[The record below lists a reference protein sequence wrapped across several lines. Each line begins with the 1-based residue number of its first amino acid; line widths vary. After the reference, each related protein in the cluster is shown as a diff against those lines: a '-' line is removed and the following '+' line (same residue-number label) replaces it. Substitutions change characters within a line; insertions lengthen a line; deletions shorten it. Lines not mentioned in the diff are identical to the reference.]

1 MSEMHCYF
9 KLFNSIKSEHEAED
23 FARLEIESLFGKV
36 EPINNFI
43 DCFAKKPLSEVSGAA
58 FEGKNGQIKL
68 QDVFTYELPYG
79 KIHGYYGRKTGIE
92 DLAPLIKRL
101 GYTRE
106 IIVITKIADSEQ
118 TLKKIFPRH
127 TINANAQFTEFKGW
141 TIFRFITNQ
150 YFLEK
155 SEYISK
161 LSRNEREIEDNVGLL
176 YDYLTSNLYRIPA
189 SATMKIGKRL
199 EDYFAIREELSL
211 YLTHYMHPYKG
222 KFHPKMVRAML
233 NYILPSNHGPVL
245 DNFAGSGTLLL
256 EAAFLG
262 MDSYGVEINPL
273 SVLMSNVKYES
284 LGLDLKQLLHEINK
298 YLSLVKNAVP
308 QFIAVQEGQQI
319 LAKGI
324 DFSKIE
330 QLKVNIPSYIQNGFK
345 NGNGTIDK
353 ILIARQIAE
362 KIKDRA
368 IREFILL
375 GLSGSISDAARRMQA
390 DFFEILEGRLRYL
403 YLKLYLFQK
412 LNEIL
417 KIELGKAKCYV
428 GDARDMKMIASNSI
442 KGIVNSPP
450 YSTALD
456 YIKNDE
462 PQLRILELL
471 DSIEELEEQMIGNPR
486 KNYNA
491 KELLDRADSKDHE
504 FQQIPEFARKII
516 AELINGGRVDAALRC
531 FKFFI
536 DMRKS
541 LEEMYRVLMP
551 KAKCCIIIGNN
562 HFLVHG
568 QYVEIKND
576 DVLLEMGKKI
586 GFKLDKV
593 IKRELE
599 KSSAGN
605 IRYESVLILEKL
617 VIHLYRYN

>member
-1 MSEMHCYF
+1 MHCYF
-9 KLFNSIKSEHEAED
+9 KLFNSIKSKHEAED
-23 FARLEIESLFGKV
+23 FARLEIESLFGKA
-36 EPINNFI
+36 EPITNFI
-43 DCFAKKPLSEVSGAA
+43 ACFAKKPLSELIDAT
-58 FEGKNGQIKL
+58 FESKNGQIKL

-79 KIHGYYGRKTGIE
+79 KIQGYYGKKAGVE
-92 DLAPLIKRL
+92 DLTPLIKRL

-106 IIVITKIADSEQ
+106 IIVITKATRPAE
-118 TLKKIFPRH
+118 TLKKIFSQH
-127 TINANAQFTEFKGW
+127 TINATVQFAEFNDW
-141 TIFRFITNQ
+141 AIFRFITNQ

-161 LSRNEREIEDNVGLL
+161 LSRNEAEIDKNVETLFE
-176 YDYLTSNLYRIPA
+176 YLTSNLYRIPA

-222 KFHPKMVRAML
+222 KFHPKMVRALL
-233 NYILPSNHGPVL
+233 NYILPDNHGPVL

-273 SVLMSNVKYES
+273 SVSMSNVKCES
-284 LGLDLKQLLHEINK
+284 LSLDLKQLLHEIDR
-298 YLSLVKNAVP
+298 YLSLLKNAVP

-319 LAKGI
+319 LVRGI

-330 QLKVNIPSYIQNGFK
+330 QLKANIPSHIQNGFK

-353 ILIARQIAE
+353 ILVARQIAE

-375 GLSGSISDAARRMQA
+375 GLSGGISDATRRMQA

-428 GDARDMKMIASNSI
+428 GDARDMKMISSNSI

-462 PQLRILELL
+462 PQLRILGLV
-471 DSIEELEEQMIGNPR
+471 DSIEELEKEMIGNPR
-486 KNYNA
+486 KEQ
-491 KELLDRADSKDHE
+491 KEFLAHLNLQDKK
-504 FQQIPEFARKII
+504 FQELPEFARRTI
-516 AELINGGRVDAALRC
+516 ADLINGGRVDAALRS
-531 FKFFI
+531 FKFFT
-536 DMRKS
+536 DMQKS

-562 HFLVHG
+562 HFLVQG
-568 QYVEIKND
+568 QYMEIRND
-576 DVLLEMGKKI
+576 DVLLEAGKKI
-586 GFKLDKV
+586 GFTLDRV

-599 KSSAGN
+599 KSSTGN
-605 IRYESVLILEKL
+605 IRYESVLILEK
-617 VIHLYRYN
+617 